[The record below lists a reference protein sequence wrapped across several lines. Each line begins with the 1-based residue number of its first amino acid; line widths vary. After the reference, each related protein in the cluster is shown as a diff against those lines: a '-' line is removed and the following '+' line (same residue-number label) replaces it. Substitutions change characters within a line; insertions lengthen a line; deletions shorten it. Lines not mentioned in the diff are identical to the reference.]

1 MTASDVIFMDGEAV
15 SQVEEL
21 ARYIAQVKSISD
33 ADSFVNQLKEASIAE
48 LLKEACNG
56 TLAASPE
63 AKLEA
68 VYNQL
73 FAIVLTQSAG
83 PEEVDTYVREIV
95 ADLTENVQS
104 GAAVLKV
111 LNNLYNLLPAT
122 AIRASVFKGIVA
134 VAGKTNLLATLLPL
148 ISRLPTLFGEWSIES
163 EAKIELLLSIRDSLE
178 AAGLNSEAYETELV
192 FLETVSE
199 SPEKLA
205 QIASSAIVHYVNI
218 SAVCD
223 LDALANLPQVQE
235 LSKGGKLGDAG
246 SLLNTLLSSDF
257 KGWKAYVE
265 ANKAQL
271 EALGVDIEKASD
283 KMRLLTVASIAADNL
298 GQDVPF
304 STVAEAIE
312 VDADEVEVWII
323 DVIRAGL
330 IQGKMNQVTSTVLPT
345 RSTYRKFGQE
355 QWAVLAE
362 RLAQW
367 KASLEKLQPVISNAK
382 LLAQQQAVQMAGQA
396 KVTIEK

>member
-1 MTASDVIFMDGEAV
+1 MAASNVIFMDGEAV

-33 ADSFVNQLKEASIAE
+33 ADSFVSQLKDASIAE
-48 LLKEACNG
+48 LLKEAGSG

-73 FAIVLTQSAG
+73 FAIVLTQTANA
-83 PEEVDTYVREIV
+83 EELNTYVREIV
-95 ADLTENVQS
+95 ADLSENVQS

-111 LNNLYNLLPAT
+111 LNNLYNLLPVT
-122 AIRASVFKGIVA
+122 AIRACVFKGIVE
-134 VAGKTNLLATLLPL
+134 VAAKTNLLATLLPL
-148 ISRLPTLFGEWSIES
+148 ISRLPTLFGEWGVEA
-163 EAKIELLLSIRDSLE
+163 EAKIELLLSIRDALD

-192 FLETVSE
+192 FLESVSE

-235 LSKGGKLGDAG
+235 LNKNKKLGEAG
-246 SLLNTLLSSDF
+246 SLLDTLLSSDF
-257 KGWKAYVE
+257 KGWKAYAA

-283 KMRLLTVASIAADNL
+283 KMRLLTVASIAAESL

-304 STVAEAIE
+304 STIAEAIE

-345 RSTYRKFGQE
+345 RSTYR
-355 QWAVLAE
+355 
-362 RLAQW
+362 
-367 KASLEKLQPVISNAK
+367 
-382 LLAQQQAVQMAGQA
+382 
-396 KVTIEK
+396 